1 MTAVERVRRTQQ
13 VLGAAAI
20 IGAWAWGIAVTLGI
34 LAAVSFAALAIPRLR
49 TESSLE
55 ALIGIV
61 LGVAVAGFML
71 WRSRYLVSSG
81 RVALWIEERIPALHY
96 SLITAVE
103 QRGSPLAEPMER
115 AVAQH
120 DVGGVTLA
128 AIRRGLIGGAA
139 ALLVAALILYVSPSA
154 AFGRSGSIS
163 PFGRAGISASVPVGS
178 RLDDI
183 RVRITPPTYTRQR
196 ATTLDDPSSV
206 T

>member
-20 IGAWAWGIAVTLGI
+20 IGALAWGIAVTLGI

-81 RVALWIEERIPALHY
+81 RVALWIEERIPDLHY

-115 AVAQH
+115 VVGRH
-120 DVGGVTLA
+120 DIGRVTLA
-128 AIRRGLIGGAA
+128 AIRRGLLAA
-139 ALLVAALILYVSPSA
+139 ITALLSASLILYVSPSA
-154 AFGRSGSIS
+154 AFGRTGSFS
-163 PFGRAGISASVPVGS
+163 PFSRIGSPSVSAGS
-178 RLDDI
+178 RLEEI
-183 RVRITPPTYTRQR
+183 RV
-196 ATTLDDPSSV
+196 
-206 T
+206 